1 MKTDRFFTV
10 EWWNRNWK
18 WALSGC
24 GCGLAL
30 VVAFFLAGMLA
41 FTTAVMR
48 SSGGYQQAVER
59 IKDDC
64 AVHQVLGVPIEVG
77 WFVSGTTSTT
87 GASGR
92 SELSFRVKGPRGS
105 GTAYVIAN
113 KRAGRW
119 ELELLELEPNQGPRL
134 DLLGPLPECYGYTA
148 PAGTGRV

>member
-1 MKTDRFFTV
+1 MKTDRFFSV

-24 GCGLAL
+24 GCGLA
-30 VVAFFLAGMLA
+30 VFVALFVAGMLA
-41 FTTAVMR
+41 FTTTVMR

-59 IKDDC
+59 IKNDC
-64 AVHQVLGVPIEVG
+64 EVQQRLGVPIEVG

-92 SELSFRVKGPRGS
+92 SELSFWVKGPRGK
-105 GTAYVIAN
+105 GTVYLIAN

-119 ELELLELEPNQGPRL
+119 EFERLELEPKEGPRL
-134 DLLGPLPECYGYTA
+134 NLLGPLPECYGYTA
-148 PAGTGRV
+148 PAGPGRV